1 MVQIMAWYRIGDK
14 PLPET
19 LMVKFCITHHTLSPI
34 ISHWI
39 KPIHTTM
46 KRTCM
51 PFEEIFV
58 NDCNSICSHWQ
69 KFCQNYIPISIIR
82 KWRLRNVRNVIC
94 KYESCLVCN
103 EQGTLLDEMCP
114 RLPIHRYKFI
124 GPWEIWIKF
133 EINIFQANHSDWWLK
148 YLLWSCPQEWDECHW
163 NVLMISQHR
172 FRWWLGDVRQQ
183 AITWAK
189 IDRDFFF
196 IWCHKA
202 TMS

>member
-1 MVQIMAWYRIGDK
+1 MYAIWRNFRQRLQLHLQ
-14 PLPET
+14 PLT
-19 LMVKFCITHHTLSPI
+19 KILSI
-34 ISHWI
+34 
-39 KPIHTTM
+39 
-46 KRTCM
+46 
-51 PFEEIFV
+51 
-58 NDCNSICSHWQ
+58 
-69 KFCQNYIPISIIR
+69 YIPISIIR

-183 AITWAK
+183 AITWANV
-189 IDRDFFF
+189 DRDFFSYDVTRSQWVKTAVVL
-196 IWCHKA
+196 IGKRNHWRRSLKRGA
-202 TMS
+202 WPLISK